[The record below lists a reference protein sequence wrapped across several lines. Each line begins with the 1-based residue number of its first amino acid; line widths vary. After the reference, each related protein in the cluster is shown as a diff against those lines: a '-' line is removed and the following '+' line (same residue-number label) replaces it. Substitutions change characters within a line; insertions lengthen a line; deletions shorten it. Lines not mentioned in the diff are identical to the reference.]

1 MSIVI
6 QLPAR
11 DRIVGLLDADSFVE
25 IGAMVHARNTDFNM
39 AEKATPADGV
49 ITGYGT
55 IEGKLVYV
63 YSQDAD
69 VLQGSV
75 GEMHAKKIVRIYD
88 LALKTGAPVIGLI
101 DCAGMRLQ
109 EASDALNAF
118 GELYYRQTMAS
129 GVIPQIHGIF
139 GKCGGGMAVMTAL
152 ADFRLRLRAQDR
164 YLSIHRMFS
173 KAITES
179 AVIRP
184 RAFFRVRLPADWQVS
199 EQMKKK
205 FWIKS
210 VVWWKSCHRI
220 IKKMPFA

>member
-101 DCAGMRLQ
+101 DL
-109 EASDALNAF
+109 SL
-118 GELYYRQTMAS
+118 
-129 GVIPQIHGIF
+129 IHI
-139 GKCGGGMAVMTAL
+139 
-152 ADFRLRLRAQDR
+152 
-164 YLSIHRMFS
+164 
-173 KAITES
+173 
-179 AVIRP
+179 
-184 RAFFRVRLPADWQVS
+184 
-199 EQMKKK
+199 
-205 FWIKS
+205 
-210 VVWWKSCHRI
+210 
-220 IKKMPFA
+220 